1 MRIENG
7 DDYSVV
13 IDNNNGT
20 RNHQFYIS
28 REPDGLFIRLHAARH
43 GINFFVSNENI
54 DDLEID
60 IALEYILSGMIGI
73 LIYMF
78 QQKPDFPEEKIVKLQ
93 NILMQGDMVNKL
105 QRMMK

>member
-54 DDLEID
+54 DDFMATINRVVN
-60 IALEYILSGMIGI
+60 LS
-73 LIYMF
+73 
-78 QQKPDFPEEKIVKLQ
+78 PSVTP
-93 NILMQGDMVNKL
+93 
-105 QRMMK
+105 